1 MTLAALT
8 MGLGVLVVAA
18 VTLKLLDDAAFQGA
32 PFLVVAAGIL
42 AGGAVSL
49 LR

>member
-1 MTLAALT
+1 MTLASIA
-8 MGLGVLVVAA
+8 MGLGVLIVAA
-18 VTLKLLDDAAFQGA
+18 VTLKLLNDTAFQGA
-32 PFLVVAAGIL
+32 PFLVVAAGVL